1 MRYCPCCRVGF
12 KSSAMTS
19 NRDAHQDAGTLAQIE
34 AAAAANELPRA
45 VELARAALADG
56 LVHPMLLNLRSYW
69 WTQRGRQDMALADL
83 RLAVSIAPGD
93 IFVRNALGILLGR
106 MEKWPEAFA
115 VLEETVSLLPHS
127 AMAKF
132 SLGWAFEATG
142 ELDKARQEFE
152 SALALEPNFV
162 KPLIHLSSLAHRRSD
177 WLGSRA
183 LAERAL
189 ALAPGDYVA
198 MTSLAVVAVAEGKL
212 DQAET
217 MLRGLLGR
225 QAETPL
231 DASMVRRTLGDLRH
245 AQGRYAQAYAAYS
258 ESNRLK
264 YTMYA
269 HRFETPGTTAADYC
283 HWLRQQFEASES
295 AFSIRANKDN
305 APIDE
310 SGATGHVFLVGF
322 PRSGTT
328 LLENVLA
335 SHPDISTLEE
345 RDTLGDLTQQFLIN
359 EAGLE
364 RLAAL
369 SESDIRRHRAAYWGR
384 VKQFRADTHGKTV
397 VDKYPLT
404 SMKLPLV
411 AKLFPRAKILFA
423 VRDPR
428 DVVLSCFRRS
438 FAMNTSM
445 FEFLDIV
452 RAARFYDAVMAL
464 SGVYRD
470 KLGLDWLPVH
480 NEALIDDFE
489 SRAQEI
495 CAFIGVGWNEQMRDF
510 AEHAKSRTI
519 KTPSSIQVVRGINSE
534 GVGLWRHYERE
545 MAPAMPVLAPW
556 VKSYGYES

>member
-1 MRYCPCCRVGF
+1 MSG
-12 KSSAMTS
+12 
-19 NRDAHQDAGTLAQIE
+19 NRDAHQDASTLVQIE
-34 AAAAANELPRA
+34 AAAAANEIPRA

-56 LVHPMLLNLRSYW
+56 LVHPMLLNLRSFW

-83 RLAVSIAPGD
+83 RLAVSIAPAD
-93 IFVRNALGILLGR
+93 LFVRNALGILLGR

-115 VLEETVSLLPHS
+115 VLEENVSLMPDS
-127 AMAKF
+127 AMAQF

-142 ELDKARQEFE
+142 ELDKARHRFE
-152 SALALEPNFV
+152 AA
-162 KPLIHLSSLAHRRSD
+162 AHRRSD
-177 WLGSRA
+177 WQGSRE

-198 MTSLAVVAVAEGKL
+198 TTSLAVVAVAEGSL

-217 MLRGLLGR
+217 LLRNLLGR

-245 AQGRYAQAYAAYS
+245 AQGRYTQAFAAYS

-269 HRFETPGTTAADYC
+269 HRFETPGTTAADFC
-283 HWLRQQFEASES
+283 RWLTTQFETASDETG
-295 AFSIRANKDN
+295 ARADKSE
-305 APIDE
+305 APSDE
-310 SGATGHVFLVGF
+310 SGTAGHVFLVGF

-335 SHPDISTLEE
+335 SHPDINTLEE

-359 EAGLE
+359 EAGLK
-364 RLAAL
+364 RLADL
-369 SESDIRRHRAAYWGR
+369 SADEIHQHRDAYWDR
-384 VKQFRADTHGKTV
+384 VRKFGADTNGRIV
-397 VDKYPLT
+397 VEKYPLT

-445 FEFLDIV
+445 FEFLDIA
-452 RAARFYDAVMAL
+452 RAAKFYDAVMTL
-464 SGVYRD
+464 CGVHRAR
-470 KLGLDWLPVH
+470 LGLDWLQRTPCAGDLRIHRRRLERADARFCRTCQIAHHQDAKFGSGRARHQQRQCRVVA
-480 NEALIDDFE
+480 AL
-489 SRAQEI
+489 
-495 CAFIGVGWNEQMRDF
+495 
-510 AEHAKSRTI
+510 
-519 KTPSSIQVVRGINSE
+519 
-534 GVGLWRHYERE
+534 
-545 MAPAMPVLAPW
+545 
-556 VKSYGYES
+556 

>member
-1 MRYCPCCRVGF
+1 M
-12 KSSAMTS
+12 SS
-19 NRDAHQDAGTLAQIE
+19 NRDAHQDASTLAQIE
-34 AAAAANELPRA
+34 AAAAANDIPRA
-45 VELARAALADG
+45 IELARAALSDG

-83 RLAVSIAPGD
+83 RRAVSIAPGD
-93 IFVRNALGILLGR
+93 LFVRNALGILLGR

-115 VLEETVSLLPHS
+115 VLEETASLMPGS
-127 AMAKF
+127 AMAQF

-142 ELDKARQEFE
+142 ELDKARRQFE
-152 SALALEPNFV
+152 AAVALEPNFV

-177 WLGSRA
+177 WRSSRE

-198 MTSLAVVAVAEGKL
+198 TTSLAVVAVAEGNL
-212 DQAET
+212 EQAET
-217 MLRGLLGR
+217 LLRSLLGR

-245 AQGRYAQAYAAYS
+245 AQGRYTQAFAAYS

-269 HRFETPGTTAADYC
+269 HRFETPGTTAADFC
-283 HWLRQQFEASES
+283 RWLTSQFETGGNEQAV
-295 AFSIRANKDN
+295 RADKAN
-305 APIDE
+305 APPEED
-310 SGATGHVFLVGF
+310 GAAGHVFLVGF

-335 SHPDISTLEE
+335 SHPDVSTLEE

-359 EAGLE
+359 EAGLK
-364 RLAAL
+364 RLAGLPA
-369 SESDIRRHRAAYWGR
+369 EEIRQYRSAYWDRVRKFGAATNGR
-384 VKQFRADTHGKTV
+384 IV

-445 FEFLDIV
+445 FEFLDIE
-452 RAARFYDAVMAL
+452 RAARFYDAVMTL
-464 SGVYRD
+464 CRVYRD
-470 KLGLDWLPVH
+470 KLGLDWLQVH
-480 NEALIDDFE
+480 NEFLIDDFE

-495 CAFIGVGWNEQMRDF
+495 CAFIGVPWNDQMRDF
-510 AEHAKSRTI
+510 AEHAKFRTI
-519 KTPSSIQVVRGINSE
+519 RTPSSIQVVRGINSE
-534 GVGLWRHYERE
+534 SVGLWRQYTRE
-545 MAPAMPVLAPW
+545 MAPAIPILAPW
-556 VKSYGYES
+556 VKAYGYES